1 MNEQTHDRARTLIA
15 AQQIEGLSPNDH
27 AWLNTHLAE
36 CQSCAAENQRV
47 DHALSTLRST
57 HIELPPDLASRT
69 QFRVRL
75 RAEELRE
82 RTHGSL
88 ILWAIAAISWALG
101 VATAPW
107 VWRGFEWAGNE
118 LGLPKFV
125 WMAGIA
131 LWWLVPGLVA
141 AGLVVLQKRGVA
153 REAE

>member
-1 MNEQTHDRARTLIA
+1 MNEQTHDRARILIA
-15 AQQIEGLSPNDH
+15 TEQIEGLSPNDQ

-47 DHALSTLRST
+47 HQALSVLRT
-57 HIELPPDLASRT
+57 TQIDLPQNLASRT

-82 RTHGSL
+82 RNHGSL
-88 ILWAIAAISWALG
+88 VLWAIAAISWALG

-125 WMAGIA
+125 WMAGVA

>member
-15 AQQIEGLSPNDH
+15 SQQIEGLSRNDQT
-27 AWLNTHLAE
+27 WLNTHLVE
-36 CQSCAAENQRV
+36 CEFCSAENQQV
-47 DHALSTLRST
+47 NHALSALRT
-57 HIELPPDLASRT
+57 MNIGVPRDLASRT

-75 RAEELRE
+75 RGEELRE
-82 RTHGSL
+82 KEPAQKF
-88 ILWAIAAISWALG
+88 IWAIAAVSWALG

-118 LGLPKFV
+118 FGLPKFV
-125 WMAGIA
+125 WMAGVA

-153 REAE
+153 RGAE

>member
-15 AQQIEGLSPNDH
+15 SQQIEGLSPNDQ
-27 AWLNTHLAE
+27 AWLNTHLVE
-36 CQSCAAENQRV
+36 CESCSAENQRV
-47 DHALSTLRST
+47 NHALSALRT
-57 HIELPPDLASRT
+57 MNIGIPRDLASRT

-82 RTHGSL
+82 KEPAQKF
-88 ILWAIAAISWALG
+88 IWAIAAVSWALG

-118 LGLPKFV
+118 FGLPKFV
-125 WMAGIA
+125 WMAGVA

-153 REAE
+153 RGAE

>member
-1 MNEQTHDRARTLIA
+1 MIEQTHDRARTLIA
-15 AQQIEGLSPNDH
+15 GQQIEGLSPSDQ
-27 AWLNTHLAE
+27 AWLNAHLAK
-36 CQSCAAENQRV
+36 CDSCAAEIQRV
-47 DHALSTLRST
+47 NHALSALRTT
-57 HIELPPDLASRT
+57 HIDLPRNLASRT

-82 RTHGSL
+82 RDHGSL
-88 ILWAIAAISWALG
+88 ILWAIAAVSWALG

-125 WMAGIA
+125 WMAGVA

-153 REAE
+153 RGAE

>member
-15 AQQIEGLSPNDH
+15 TQQIEGLSPNDQT
-27 AWLNTHLAE
+27 WLNTHLAE
-36 CQSCAAENQRV
+36 CDSCTAENQRL
-47 DHALSTLRST
+47 HQTLSALRTT
-57 HIELPPDLASRT
+57 HIDLPPNLASRT

-82 RTHGSL
+82 RSSGSVV
-88 ILWAIAAISWALG
+88 LWAIAAISWALG

-125 WMAGIA
+125 WVAGVA